1 LPPGHG
7 RRGRWLDR
15 AAGVLLGIVLGV
27 AVVAAFVFLGS
38 EDTIDSAR
46 ISGLPNRGSHAGPV
60 PRPGL
65 PHGIPAIR
73 IRGGAPPPS
82 GPARLVVDRGERA
95 RFRVLTDIPLT
106 LDILGYGISHDVR
119 AGTVISFRASRAG
132 QFPVV
137 VSFSHINVAVLHVRR

>member
-1 LPPGHG
+1 M
-7 RRGRWLDR
+7 
-15 AAGVLLGIVLGV
+15 LGV

-46 ISGLPNRGSHAGPV
+46 LKLPKAPSRKPSTL
-60 PRPGL
+60 RPGL

-73 IRGGAPPPS
+73 IRGGAPPAS
-82 GPARLVVDRGERA
+82 GPASLVFHRGERA

-106 LDILGYGISHDVR
+106 LDILGYGISRDVR
-119 AGTVISFRASRAG
+119 AGTVISFRATRAG

-137 VSFSHINVAVLHVRR
+137 VSFSHINVALLHVRR

>member
-1 LPPGHG
+1 M
-7 RRGRWLDR
+7 
-15 AAGVLLGIVLGV
+15 
-27 AVVAAFVFLGS
+27 VAAFVFLGS

-46 ISGLPNRGSHAGPV
+46 LKLPKGPSRV
-60 PRPGL
+60 GPAPRPGL

-82 GPARLVVDRGERA
+82 GPASLVFHQGERV

-106 LDILGYGISHDVR
+106 LEVLGYRISRDVR

-137 VSFSHINVAVLHVRR
+137 VSFSHINVAVLHVRH